1 MKEFEL
7 KLTVNSS
14 HLDEHL
20 HVNNVTYVHWVQD
33 IARKHWET
41 EATKNILANYFW
53 VLTSH
58 YIEYKKEAF
67 LNDTIVLKTYVA
79 KHEGA
84 VSVRIV
90 EIFNKKTNAL
100 LVKSE
105 TKWCL
110 IDAETK
116 RPTRI
121 TPEISNLFM

>member
-1 MKEFEL
+1 MNTYTSTFKVAV
-7 KLTVNSS
+7 T

-20 HVNNVTYVHWVQD
+20 HVNNVTYVQWVQD
-33 IARKHWET
+33 IAKKHWET
-41 EATKNILANYFW
+41 RASKSIMERYFW

-58 YIEYKKEAF
+58 LIEYKKEAF
-67 LNDTIVLKTYVA
+67 LNDLIEVKTYVS
-79 KHEGA
+79 KYEGA

-100 LVKSE
+100 LASSE

-110 IDAETK
+110 IDMKTK

-121 TPEISNLFM
+121 TPEISELFM